1 MKKTISNIIIFL
13 LISIA
18 LGVFPFLIIFKRVE
32 NQKPEFTQD
41 TTIIVNDNGKIKV
54 KEKIDF
60 SADRDITNDRLY
72 LNRTLFAQNEKDKE
86 FFISKEPEN
95 IIVQLNDKE
104 LTEFS
109 YTTGNMP
116 ITTYYQSNTG
126 IVLQNLNIEKNKTY
140 HIDFYYEY
148 NAVDI
153 VDRYNNLELLRLGID
168 DSVRESNITIQLPQ
182 KTNMFKVNTNAKTEY
197 LGNNTYNIKGK
208 MRTPYTE
215 LLIDKECIKNAK
227 IINEEY
233 EINDIKRTLVSENSK
248 ILNVLIFVLIITL
261 GGFIIT
267 IILTKKVKIEKNY
280 VRNPEEVIEPIL
292 AESMIDRKIGAK
304 ELIMSCIVELIYRG
318 NIINIGNEKIQLIN
332 EENISDYEYEIISL
346 LFKRK
351 GQFVTFEEIEDMFI
365 DNNEKT
371 QEFFYQFKII
381 KKKIEKKL
389 IDYNI
394 YSKVGEIVLKILRL
408 ISIVNLINV
417 PYMLYVVI
425 TTAEKIT
432 LSNVLKYNVIAI
444 IAVFAIAGKTGEK
457 KKFDPD
463 DLEVRMYTMFFI
475 TGMIIF
481 IWYNWHK
488 HLGALI
494 MIAIIFIF
502 NLIIFIKSNSH
513 VFTNTGKI
521 ELARVQGLKN
531 YIIDYSLMKERE
543 LDSVIVW
550 DEYLAY
556 AVAFGIPNKITD
568 KFNENLMNTNIV
580 LQKLEN
586 ILKI

>member
-1 MKKTISNIIIFL
+1 MKKSIRNIIILL

-18 LGVFPFLIIFKRVE
+18 LGAYPFIMYYNLKSNYSPNI
-32 NQKPEFTQD
+32 TQD
-41 TTIIVNDNGKIKV
+41 ITIIVNNNGNIKV
-54 KEKIDF
+54 KEKITV
-60 SADRDITNDRLY
+60 SAKQDITNDRLY
-72 LNRTLFAQNEKDKE
+72 LKATLFSPMEKDKE
-86 FFISKEPEN
+86 FFTYKGPKN
-95 IIVQLNDKE
+95 IVVKLNDKE
-104 LTEFS
+104 LIE
-109 YTTGNMP
+109 TTLNGP
-116 ITTYYQSNTG
+116 KTTYYQKNTG
-126 IVLQNLNIEKNKTY
+126 IVLQNLNIEKNKAY
-140 HIDFYYEY
+140 YIEFCYEY
-148 NAVDI
+148 NTVDI
-153 VDRYNNLELLRLGID
+153 VNRYNNIELLKLRTNDNVLA
-168 DSVRESNITIQLPQ
+168 SNITIQLPQ
-182 KTNMFKVNTNAKTEY
+182 KTNMFQLKTEAITEY
-197 LGNNTYNIKGK
+197 IGNNTYKIKGK
-208 MRTPYTE
+208 MKTPYTE

-233 EINDIKRTLVSENSK
+233 EINDIKRTLISENSK
-248 ILNVLIFVLIITL
+248 ILNVLIFVLIITM

-267 IILTKKVKIEKNY
+267 IILTKKVNMEKNY

-292 AESMIDRKIGAK
+292 AESMVDRKIGAK

-318 NIINIGNEKIQLIN
+318 NIINIGNEKIELVN

-346 LFKRK
+346 IFKRK
-351 GQFVTFEEIEDMFI
+351 GQVVTFEEIENIFI
-365 DNNEKT
+365 DSNEKT
-371 QEFFYQFKII
+371 REIFNKFKII

-394 YSKVGEIVLKILRL
+394 YSKVGEMVLKILRL

-425 TTAEKIT
+425 TSAEKIT

-444 IAVFAIAGKTGEK
+444 IAVLAIVGKTGRK
-457 KKFDPD
+457 KKFDAD

-475 TGMIIF
+475 IGMIIL
-481 IWYNWHK
+481 IWNSWNK
-488 HLGALI
+488 HLGVLI
-494 MIAIIFIF
+494 MIAIIFIL
-502 NLIIFIKSNSH
+502 NLIICIKSKSH

-586 ILKI
+586 ILKM